1 MKNMHKTLAAHI
13 IGASSAS
20 DCRIVL
26 NRAGSRGRAP
36 FALAALASLISLGAC
51 VNMPTGPS
59 MMALPGVG
67 KNFDEFRY
75 DDSLCRQF
83 AYEQVGG
90 ETPNRASIASGV
102 GTAAIGS
109 ALGAA
114 AGAAIGG
121 GQGAAIG
128 AGTGAVA
135 GSLTGIN
142 TATASGSAV
151 QQRYDAGYLQ
161 CMYAKGHQVP
171 VYGTMTQGYRGS
183 GAAPYPPQSSPYPP
197 PPAQPRYSQPT
208 YTQPPP
214 PPPGNPPPPPPG
226 SLR

>member
-1 MKNMHKTLAAHI
+1 MKNI
-13 IGASSAS
+13 
-20 DCRIVL
+20 L
-26 NRAGSRGRAP
+26 NEPGTGEAIAVPNRGNPSRGRSGRLGREIAILP
-36 FALAALASLISLGAC
+36 VLALLLSLGAC
-51 VNMPTGPS
+51 ANMPGGPS
-59 MMALPGVG
+59 MMALPGTG

-75 DDSLCRQF
+75 DDTLCRQF

-90 ETPNRASIASGV
+90 ETPNRASITSGL

-135 GSLTGIN
+135 GSLTGLN

-183 GAAPYPPQSSPYPP
+183 GASSYPPQSPPYPP
-197 PPAQPRYSQPT
+197 PPSQPGYSQPT